1 MPRPL
6 KWGTEMVNT
15 KIKLPKDLKERAKSD
30 GINFSDF
37 LAVKLYEYYNIDYKS
52 LISKDEEQKILKIL
66 KKNIDD
72 KKNS

>member
-15 KIKLPKDLKERAKSD
+15 KIKLPKDLKERAKAD

-37 LAVKLYEYYNIDYKS
+37 LAVKLYEYYNVDYKS
-52 LISKDEEQKILKIL
+52 LISKDYEKKIEKYL
-66 KKNIDD
+66 KKNVDD
-72 KKNS
+72 EKNA

>member
-6 KWGTEMVNT
+6 KWGTEMVDT

-37 LAVKLYEYYNIDYKS
+37 LAVKLYEYYNVDYKS
-52 LISKDEEQKILKIL
+52 LISKDEEQKIEKIF

-72 KKNS
+72 KKNA

>member
-52 LISKDEEQKILKIL
+52 LISKDEDQKILKIL

>member
-6 KWGTEMVNT
+6 KWGTEMVDT

-37 LAVKLYEYYNIDYKS
+37 LAVKLYEYYNVDYKS
-52 LISKDEEQKILKIL
+52 LISKDEEQKIEKIL

-72 KKNS
+72 KKNA

>member
-15 KIKLPKDLKERAKSD
+15 KIKLPKDLKERAKAD

-37 LAVKLYEYYNIDYKS
+37 LAVKLYEYYNVDYKR
-52 LISKDEEQKILKIL
+52 LISKDYEKKIEKYL
-66 KKNIDD
+66 KKNVDD
-72 KKNS
+72 EKDA

>member
-37 LAVKLYEYYNIDYKS
+37 LAVKLYEYYNVDYKS
-52 LISKDEEQKILKIL
+52 LISKDQEKKIEKYL
-66 KKNIDD
+66 KKNVDDD
-72 KKNS
+72 KKA